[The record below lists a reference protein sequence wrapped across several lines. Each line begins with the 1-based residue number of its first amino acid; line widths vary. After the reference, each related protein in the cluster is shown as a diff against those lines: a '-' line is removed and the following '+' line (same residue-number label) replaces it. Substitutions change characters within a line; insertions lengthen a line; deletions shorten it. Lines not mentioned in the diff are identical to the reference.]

1 MSLRSILGVGKVK
14 KKTSNKPR
22 ASSAPSPSS
31 SSSSWAASLPR
42 TKASG
47 SGSSS
52 SAAPG
57 RRKANVRHNGRE
69 EDEEDYFHDRL
80 DDYGLVK
87 ALATDLNLRD
97 VVQAMRYIRGRM
109 FEEIPQAGAGMHST
123 KIADVLNYRAALP
136 PVTTTGHVQALL
148 ASPTA
153 VERET
158 VELMRAGTLRRIVV
172 PRRGAIGESLIL
184 SADLERLVGSS
195 AGLDAGTK
203 EKFVG
208 WLQSSTTAQVM
219 PRGANGLAGKETDD
233 LVREGFLTAQHSGMQ
248 AAGKFARP
256 EDRYTM
262 ISLET
267 VARAAAGSIAAV
279 GGADAIHA
287 AGGTGAGGGGVAG
300 GPDQGGVTSLSLAV
314 PGNGSFLKLVAASL
328 EHLQFLLE
336 KAPFREMPESDLHER
351 WDGGIVGDKE
361 AALAKKSRGDFV
373 GVLPGRTKK
382 WRDFNGL
389 SFYWVLE
396 EAVGAG
402 LVEVFETRSV
412 GRGVRLL

>member
-14 KKTSNKPR
+14 KKSSKKPR
-22 ASSAPSPSS
+22 ASSAPSPSP
-31 SSSSWAASLPR
+31 SSSWAASLPR

-47 SGSSS
+47 SS

-57 RRKANVRHNGRE
+57 RRKAPVRQSGGQ
-69 EDEEDYFHDRL
+69 EDEEDYFHDKL

-109 FEEIPQAGAGMHST
+109 FEEIPQAGAGMNST
-123 KIADVLNYRAALP
+123 KIADVLNYRATLP
-136 PVTTTGHVQALL
+136 AVTTTGHVQALL

-184 SADLERLVGSS
+184 SADLEKMVGSAAS
-195 AGLDAGTK
+195 LDAATR
-203 EKFVG
+203 EKFLG
-208 WLQSSTTAQVM
+208 WLGSNTTAQVM
-219 PRGANGLAGKETDD
+219 PRGANGLSGKEMDD
-233 LVREGFLTAQHSGMQ
+233 LVREGFLTAQHSGLQ
-248 AAGKFARP
+248 AAGKFSRP

-300 GPDQGGVTSLSLAV
+300 RPDQGGVISLSLAV

-361 AALAKKSRGDFV
+361 ASLAKKSRGEFA

-382 WRDFNGL
+382 WRDFHGL
-389 SFYWVLE
+389 SFHWVLE